1 MTVDYRSKGPEL
13 LVDLVDK
20 TASVLVE
27 KAGLDPDIAQLC
39 AEAVAHRM
47 RQSWG
52 GQQVY
57 FPKGQA
63 VDISERDLQLFQE
76 FDGKNQRDL
85 ARKYGMS
92 LQWVYQRI
100 KAVQAAEVARRQ
112 ANLFSE

>member
-1 MTVDYRSKGPEL
+1 MSTEYRSKGPEL
-13 LVDLVDK
+13 LVDLIDK
-20 TASVLVE
+20 TAAVLVE
-27 KAGLDPDIAQLC
+27 KAGLDPDTAHLC

-57 FPKGQA
+57 FPKGHA
-63 VDISERDLQLFQE
+63 VDISERDMQLFRE
-76 FDGKNQRDL
+76 FDGRNQRDL
-85 ARKYGMS
+85 AKKYGMS

-100 KAVQAAEVARRQ
+100 KAVQAAETARRQ